1 MSKEQNF
8 DNSKKALHMAVVS
21 KCLPIKQDV
30 YRDWFDKN
38 FCMSSDT
45 SAEFTD
51 EIESGKE
58 YLNDDIY
65 EVYSELKANV
75 CQRLV

>member
-1 MSKEQNF
+1 
-8 DNSKKALHMAVVS
+8 
-21 KCLPIKQDV
+21 
-30 YRDWFDKN
+30 
-38 FCMSSDT
+38 MSSDT

-75 CQRLV
+75 C

>member
-8 DNSKKALHMAVVS
+8 DNSKKALHIAVVS
-21 KCLPIKQDV
+21 KCLPIKQDI
-30 YRDWFDKN
+30 YRDWFHKN

-65 EVYSELKANV
+65 EVYSELKENE
-75 CQRLV
+75 R